1 MPRIDP
7 STEIAQRHAAFMATL
22 RDRVKAREPVGFGK
36 VQMSRREFQ
45 DRVRSDAEFRQVMG
59 ERMTPA
65 GLSLAM
71 QEKASGATRLP
82 SPGNAAAPNR

>member
-1 MPRIDP
+1 MARIDP
-7 STEIAQRHAAFMATL
+7 STEIAQRHAEFMGKL

-65 GLSLAM
+65 GLALAM
-71 QEKASGATRLP
+71 QETT
-82 SPGNAAAPNR
+82 NAA